1 MATPLFEEDLLVLVQ
16 APSRMQVGH
25 SIGILWFKTNG
36 VFKINKKLM
45 MHHLN

>member
-1 MATPLFEEDLLVLVQ
+1 MGTVYRGGSFGITASTIKNVSTL
-16 APSRMQVGH
+16 
-25 SIGILWFKTNG
+25 GILWFKTNG